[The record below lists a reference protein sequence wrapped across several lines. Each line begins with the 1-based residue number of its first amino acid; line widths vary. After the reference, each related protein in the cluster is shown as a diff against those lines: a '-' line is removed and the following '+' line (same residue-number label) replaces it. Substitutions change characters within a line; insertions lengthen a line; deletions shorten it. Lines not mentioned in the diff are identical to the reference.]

1 MLGNMKPF
9 DGYGDLESVTQGG
22 LHDINL
28 RLFWWVDGDVAVY
41 LHPLLSLSSLTF
53 SCPIYYLHTAS
64 KYR

>member
-41 LHPLLSLSSLTF
+41 PSVLTV
-53 SCPIYYLHTAS
+53 LV
-64 KYR
+64 

>member
-28 RLFWWVDGDVAVY
+28 RLFWWVDGDVGV
-41 LHPLLSLSSLTF
+41 HPSITIL
-53 SCPIYYLHTAS
+53 I
-64 KYR
+64 

>member
-1 MLGNMKPF
+1 METF
-9 DGYGDLESVTQGG
+9 DGHCYLKSVSHGL

-41 LHPLLSLSSLTF
+41 LHPLLPLFSVTF
-53 SCPIYYLHTAS
+53 SCPSPTCYLYTAS